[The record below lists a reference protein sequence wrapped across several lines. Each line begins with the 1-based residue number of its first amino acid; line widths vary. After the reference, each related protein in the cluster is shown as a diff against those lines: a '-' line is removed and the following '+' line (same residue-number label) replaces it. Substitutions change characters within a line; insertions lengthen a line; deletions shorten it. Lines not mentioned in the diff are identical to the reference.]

1 MYFMEAASVLL
12 GTGLMMG
19 INACPVKAKNGV
31 DEVEIVLDDAN
42 NQLPSNEGNV
52 EDPTNGGK
60 DLSLNDLNPSGN
72 ETFPVSDNDGTI
84 DDDTNPSDEDVKSDT
99 TLDEDSSVV
108 GDMSDIENPSND
120 ASNSLDGTNQ
130 PVQTT
135 ISDSKKAGTASIAA
149 KSTLSDDALQ
159 TALK

>member
-1 MYFMEAASVLL
+1 ML

-19 INACPVKAKNGV
+19 INARSVKAKNGV

-42 NQLPSNEGNV
+42 NQLLSNEGNV

-72 ETFPVSDNDGTI
+72 ETDPVEDTSDNDGTI
-84 DDDTNPSDEDVKSDT
+84 NDDTNPSDEDVKSDT

-108 GDMSDIENPSND
+108 GDMSDTENPSN
-120 ASNSLDGTNQ
+120 N
-130 PVQTT
+130 
-135 ISDSKKAGTASIAA
+135 ASIAA
-149 KSTLSDDALQ
+149 KSTLSDAALQ
-159 TALK
+159 TALKEYAEIICLKKAK